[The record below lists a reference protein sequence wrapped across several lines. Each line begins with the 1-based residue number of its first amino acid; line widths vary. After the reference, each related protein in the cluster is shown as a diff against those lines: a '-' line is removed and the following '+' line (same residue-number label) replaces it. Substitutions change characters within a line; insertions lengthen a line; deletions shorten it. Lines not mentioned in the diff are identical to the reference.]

1 GVVGFGPAPGPAVL
15 TRRVGA
21 LLEVLDRLG
30 CQGDAESAGG
40 THLAAR
46 TVLRS
51 HVLLPV
57 VVGERHTISHDW
69 ADVRGQLQ
77 ADHSCETCDR
87 RRLRPQDVRTDNQAR
102 IAEPPARPRGA
113 RALSACS
120 RTPSYRLREGPGL
133 RVIPSPNALN
143 APATNGS
150 AATARSRCV

>member
-1 GVVGFGPAPGPAVL
+1 QPVLGAQPLLFLQPAGVVGFGPAPGPAVL

-30 CQGDAESAGG
+30 CRGDAESAGG

-69 ADVRGQLQ
+69 ADVRGQLR
-77 ADHSCETCDR
+77 ADRSCETCDR

-102 IAEPPARPRGA
+102 IAEPPARSRGA
-113 RALSACS
+113 RAVPACS
-120 RTPSYRLREGPGL
+120 GTPPHRLWDGPG
-133 RVIPSPNALN
+133 
-143 APATNGS
+143 T
-150 AATARSRCV
+150 CW